1 VFERFTEE
9 ARRVVVLAQEE
20 AREAGDPCIDGAHL
34 LLGIAEV
41 AGPGSAALRSAGV
54 ATDRLRDAVHGSGD
68 PEADVLDA
76 DALAALGIDLG
87 QVRRATE
94 AAFGPGALSRAS
106 RFRRR
111 RRRPA
116 GHLPFTGTAKQALE
130 RSLRAAARRGDRSLD
145 SRHLLL
151 GLLDVGERRTTAV
164 LRRLDVD
171 PADLRHRLEGDA
183 DAA

>member
-1 VFERFTEE
+1 MFERFTEE
-9 ARRVVVLAQEE
+9 ARRVVVLAQQE

-41 AGPGSAALRSAGV
+41 AGPGSDALRAAGV
-54 ATDRLRDAVHGSGD
+54 GPDRLRDAVHASGD
-68 PEADVLDA
+68 PDADVLDA

-87 QVRRATE
+87 EVRRATE

-106 RFRRR
+106 RFRRPR
-111 RRRPA
+111 RRA
-116 GHLPFTGTAKQALE
+116 SGHLPFTGVAKQVLVE
-130 RSLRAAARRGDRSLD
+130 SLRAATRRGDRSLD

-151 GLLDVGERRTTAV
+151 GLLEVGEKRTTAV

-171 PADLRHRLEGDA
+171 PADLRRRLEGDA